1 MPNALLTWYILRKRA
16 LPAGTRLL
24 VLVTFLLHN
33 TAIYSQTATI
43 DSLRQQLIVHATDTV
58 GIKVCIQLGTELS
71 RSDMKKAREYLY
83 QGIALASKLN
93 TSYGLTGCYSQLTT
107 SFQNTSDTDSA
118 EKYFS
123 LLRAVADRRQGEDD
137 KINYYMTAGLYY
149 KNRSQFAESIKY
161 MLRALELID
170 KQKYPSGYAGQLLN
184 IGNTYANLG
193 DVQKAAS
200 YHLRALTMFEELDND
215 RGRSFCYQS
224 LGNSYLKLKQ
234 YDQSIKYLLRS
245 RDLKEKLKDARG
257 LIGTWSGLGNVYLE
271 TGDYERA
278 LASYSKALTQAQ
290 SLKLRREELR
300 TLVDM
305 GVLYAR
311 MNRTKEARAAFSSAL
326 PAAIE
331 SADSL
336 VVARIRTELSKL
348 DGEHVNAEKAIRSF
362 EARIQAAGRA
372 GDMQTKANAYKDL
385 SEYYARDNNFE
396 KAYHY
401 LQLHHAL
408 NDSVS
413 GKEIVLR
420 FQELEQRYEKD
431 KREREIDVLK
441 KDQLLSLEK
450 IARQKARQEITVL
463 ALLGVLV
470 FLILLFLYLR
480 LRSRVKRKEELYEV
494 RNSIA
499 RDLHDDIG
507 SALSSIN
514 IISQVALRERGD
526 VRHHLQKISESA
538 SRMMEGMSD
547 MVWSI
552 NPDNGS
558 MEKMIIR
565 MKEFAAEILEPA
577 DISYSIVVLGHV
589 EHLLLDPK
597 VRKSIFL
604 VFKESIN
611 NTAKYS
617 EGTHVTIEVSA
628 QKSRLV
634 LRVKDNGKGFSAD
647 IPSSGNGLHN
657 MMSRAREV
665 RGQVKLI
672 TAPGSGTEVLME
684 LPLT

>member
-1 MPNALLTWYILRKRA
+1 MPNAVWTWYILRKRA

-43 DSLRQQLIVHATDTV
+43 DSLRQQLIVHADDTL
-58 GIKVCIQLGTELS
+58 GIRVCIQLGTELS

-93 TSYGLTGCYSQLTT
+93 TIYGLTGCYSQLTT
-107 SFQNTSDTDSA
+107 LFQNTSDTDSA
-118 EKYFS
+118 AKYFS
-123 LLRAVADRRQGEDD
+123 LLRAAADKRQGVDD
-137 KINYYMTAGLYY
+137 KINYYMTAGLYH
-149 KNRSQFAESIKY
+149 KNRSEFAESIQY

-170 KQKYPSGYAGQLLN
+170 KQKYPSAYAGQLLN
-184 IGNTYANLG
+184 IGNTYSNLG
-193 DVQKAAS
+193 DVQKAAD
-200 YHLRALTMFEELDND
+200 YHLKALELFEEIQND

-234 YDQSIKYLLRS
+234 YAQSIKYFLRS

-271 TGDYERA
+271 TGDYEQS
-278 LASYSKALTQAQ
+278 LANYSKALAQSQ

-305 GVLYAR
+305 GVLYAK
-311 MNRTKEARAAFSSAL
+311 MNKTTDARASFSRAL

-348 DGEHVNAEKAIRSF
+348 DGEHVDAEKAIRSF
-362 EARIQAAGRA
+362 EARIVAAERS
-372 GDMQTKANAYKDL
+372 GDMDAKANAYKDF
-385 SEYYARDNNFE
+385 SEYFARQNDFV

-408 NDSVS
+408 NDSIS
-413 GKEIVLR
+413 GKEIVLK

-441 KDQLLSLEK
+441 KDQLLSQEK
-450 IARQKARQEITVL
+450 MAREKARQEITVL
-463 ALLGVLV
+463 ALGGVLV
-470 FLILLFLYLR
+470 LLTVLFLYLR
-480 LRSRVKRKEELYEV
+480 LRSRVKRREELYEV

-514 IISQVALRERGD
+514 IISQVALKERGD
-526 VRHHLQKISESA
+526 VKHHLQKISESA

-577 DISYSIVVLGHV
+577 DISYSIVASGNV
-589 EHLLLDPK
+589 EQLLLDPK

-604 VFKESIN
+604 VFKEAIN

-617 EGTHVTIEVSA
+617 EGTHVTIEIAA
-628 QKSRLV
+628 QKNKLM
-634 LRVKDNGKGFSAD
+634 LRVKDNGKGFAANIHST
-647 IPSSGNGLHN
+647 GNGLHN
-657 MMSRAREV
+657 MVSRAQEAK
-665 RGQVKLI
+665 GQVKLI
-672 TAPGSGTEVLME
+672 SAPGSGTEVMME